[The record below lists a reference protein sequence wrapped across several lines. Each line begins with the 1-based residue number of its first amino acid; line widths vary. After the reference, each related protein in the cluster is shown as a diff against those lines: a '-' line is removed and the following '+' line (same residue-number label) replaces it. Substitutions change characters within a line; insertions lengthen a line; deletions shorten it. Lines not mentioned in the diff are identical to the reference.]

1 MSHSSTTMSHSV
13 AMITVNG
20 KQKPC
25 GGCPLSGAGGG
36 PPLVEWY
43 AGGGVVLSIVCG
55 HYIRK

>member
-43 AGGGVVLSIVCG
+43 AGGGVVLSIV
-55 HYIRK
+55 